1 MIKIITAQGTEFGAN
16 WVGVSDLDGSLRFEL
31 VESDMQTAF
40 GVFSDRE
47 HTKELTRVFDDD
59 KRVFEG
65 YTMLIRLAQMPAGIV
80 IGLMHDWSNP
90 E

>member
-1 MIKIITAQGTEFGAN
+1 MIKIITAQGTEFVAN

-31 VESDMQTAF
+31 VGSDMQTAF

-47 HTKELTRVFDDD
+47 HTKNIKRVFDNDT
-59 KRVFEG
+59 RQFFN
-65 YTMLIRLAQMPAGIV
+65 YTRLIRVAQMPTGIV
-80 IGLMHDWSNP
+80 VGLMR